1 MTLATMKKK
10 VTRLIEEVGTDAS
23 QITDDPDILAKLN
36 DVINQIMFELARM
49 KKIPAYV
56 EMEVNENDLITFA
69 DIKEETNND
78 VYQIDMVRGIEYELK
93 AEGTII
99 KALES
104 GIAEIEYFRY
114 PTRITDDTD
123 DNTYEF
129 ELSEDALE
137 IMPYGI
143 AADLLKSDVS
153 NAYGNVY
160 MQRYQQMK
168 QELDPR
174 YNMGSIYIEGGI
186 EV

>member
-69 DIKEETNND
+69 DIKEETDND

-114 PTRITDDTD
+114 PARITDDTD

-137 IMPYGI
+137 IMPYGV